1 MPDSKTVVKS
11 GSEKIYFSG
20 SDKKIAP
27 VLSVPWR
34 FTEE

>member
-11 GSEKIYFSG
+11 GSEKSISSG

-27 VLSVPWR
+27 VLSVSWR
-34 FTEE
+34 FIEE